1 MPRRRAR
8 RRRPHRVAKGAR
20 RGAKR
25 AVPAPLS
32 YLQPGEKLEAHP
44 TVEAAG
50 FVTDKRR
57 KITEDVAN
65 HKKEIE
71 DLLGRKIE
79 ILSLEDWAKLQSQR
93 AGLDE
98 GEIGAKWVLAFA
110 ECLCQRRRDRAPIDE
125 PTGLWVVE
133 LGEHAKSWEGPATA
147 SPSEP

>member
-1 MPRRRAR
+1 
-8 RRRPHRVAKGAR
+8 
-20 RGAKR
+20 
-25 AVPAPLS
+25 VPAPLS

-57 KITEDVAN
+57 KITEDIAN